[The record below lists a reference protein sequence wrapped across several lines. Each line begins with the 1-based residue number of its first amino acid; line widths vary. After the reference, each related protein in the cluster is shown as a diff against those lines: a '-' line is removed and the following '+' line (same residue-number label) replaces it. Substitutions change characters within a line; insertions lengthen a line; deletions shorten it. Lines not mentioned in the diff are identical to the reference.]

1 MCAAASMTA
10 EWRQEYNRRNSML
23 KNGSYQGAGDVTTRL
38 IREWRHRC
46 CAGCGCGR
54 REPCQAR
61 RCCLVVTEHGPKT
74 HSSFAVGQS

>member
-38 IREWRHRC
+38 IREGVRKFVC
-46 CAGCGCGR
+46 EA
-54 REPCQAR
+54 
-61 RCCLVVTEHGPKT
+61 LI
-74 HSSFAVGQS
+74 